1 MKINYLGFLGF
12 GLVCVIMIAA
22 TGNYIFALPA
32 DFFFLA
38 AGISYRRQ
46 RRLDKQ
52 VKDLRYKQ
60 D

>member
-1 MKINYLGFLGF
+1 MKSNYLCFLGF

-38 AGISYRRQ
+38 AGIAHRRQ
-46 RRLDKQ
+46 RRVDNQ
-52 VKDLRYKQ
+52 VKDKV
-60 D
+60 